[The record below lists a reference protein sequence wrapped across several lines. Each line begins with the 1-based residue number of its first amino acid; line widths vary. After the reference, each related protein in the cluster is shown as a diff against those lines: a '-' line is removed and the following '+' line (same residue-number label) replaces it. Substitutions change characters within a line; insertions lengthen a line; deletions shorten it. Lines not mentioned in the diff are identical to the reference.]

1 MVAGGD
7 GDRPEAKF
15 PLPADIAFLAHHG
28 IAPAELRD
36 IARRAERLGV
46 EASRQLLAEG
56 LVSEQS
62 FYRAVAR
69 ELGLAFIDTPPRLL
83 AGGDHRALLR
93 EGIAAVVGGAHP
105 KLRTV
110 LAPEGRALRRL
121 LEIGPQNRTDIAVTT
136 PRNLAAALREANAQP
151 LTQQIAGLDATGL
164 SRASARNGSAPGQ
177 RLVVGTGGI
186 ATVFF
191 GTLAPLETFFTL
203 ALLAI
208 PIFLCLILLRIAAAL
223 EPPDRDLWK
232 SCRWRLD
239 DSRLPVYTVAI
250 PMVGEEKVLPQMLA
264 ALAALDYPKAKLDI
278 RFLIEAHDRGM
289 RGAFARLHLP
299 PHISVLIVPRG
310 DPRTKPRALNLALL
324 EARGELF
331 TIYDAEDIPDPAQL
345 RLAAARFLRAPRE
358 MACLQ
363 ARLVIDHAGEGPV
376 AAFFAL
382 EYAGLFGVMNP
393 GLLRFQLPIM
403 LGGTSNHFRTE
414 VLRELGGW
422 DAWNVTEDADLGLRL
437 VRAGY
442 RIGDLPSETREE
454 APVSLPAWIRQRS
467 RWIKGYIQ
475 TVVTHTASPVALF
488 REAGIPAA
496 TAYLALSLG
505 TVVSALVYPVFAYAA
520 FLSWQDGSLL
530 SPQGMLT
537 SLSSTLALTVWIFGL
552 IAMIAPPA
560 IGAWRR
566 RKLWMGLLLPFLPLY
581 FALVTVAAWL
591 AVYEY
596 VNDRFGWNKTR
607 HGVARRRPPAVI
619 DISAIPP
626 QPPPAAAR
634 Y

>member
-1 MVAGGD
+1 MCEGD
-7 GDRPEAKF
+7 DADRPGEGL
-15 PLPADIAFLAHHG
+15 PLPADIAFLAGHG
-28 IAPAELRD
+28 IAPAELTE
-36 IARRAERLGV
+36 IARRADRLGV
-46 EASRQLLAEG
+46 EASRQCLAEE
-56 LVSEQS
+56 LVSEDS

-69 ELGLAFIDTPPRLL
+69 ELGLPFIETPPRLL

-105 KLRTV
+105 QLRTL

-121 LEIGPQNRTDIAVTT
+121 LAIGKMNRADIAVTT
-136 PRNLAAALREANAQP
+136 PRRLATALREANAQP
-151 LTQQIAGLDATGL
+151 LSRHIAGLDEAGTG
-164 SRASARNGSAPGQ
+164 RASARNGSVPGQ
-177 RLVVGTGGI
+177 RLALGTGVLASG
-186 ATVFF
+186 FF

-223 EPPDRDLWK
+223 EAPDRGLARHD
-232 SCRWRLD
+232 RWRID

-250 PMVGEEKVLPQMLA
+250 PMVGEETVLPQMLA
-264 ALAALDYPKAKLDI
+264 ALAALDYPKSKLDI

-289 RGAFARLHLP
+289 RDAFARLALP

-310 DPRTKPRALNLALL
+310 EPRTKPRALNLALL
-324 EARGELF
+324 EARGELL
-331 TIYDAEDIPDPAQL
+331 TIYDAEDIPDPGQL

-358 MACLQ
+358 LACLQ
-363 ARLVIDHAGEGPV
+363 ARLVIDHASEGPV

-382 EYAGLFGVMNP
+382 EYAGLFGVLNP

-475 TVVTHTASPVALF
+475 TVVTHTAAPLALV
-488 REAGIPAA
+488 REAGIPA
-496 TAYLALSLG
+496 TACYLALSLG

-520 FLSWQDGSLL
+520 FLAWQDGSLL
-530 SPQGMLT
+530 SPQGTLT
-537 SLSSTLALTVWIFGL
+537 SVSATLAVTVWLFGFM
-552 IAMIAPPA
+552 AMIAPPA

-566 RKLWMGLLLPFLPLY
+566 RTVWMWLLLPFLPLY
-581 FALVTVAAWL
+581 FALVTIAAWL

-596 VNDRFGWNKTR
+596 VNDRYGWNKTR
-607 HGVARRRPPAVI
+607 HGVARKRPLTDV
-619 DISAIPP
+619 SATPP
-626 QPPPAAAR
+626 RPLPAAVR